1 MAGFS
6 KWTYRCIALLVMTV
20 SFCACDKTQ
29 DVDYFG
35 QWELKVAYV
44 TNEHDPSRQDTIKA
58 ERRYMCIQ
66 GEIVYLM
73 ASGDGYG
80 HYTQRMEP
88 SVTVN
93 TQQTS
98 SVSITTKTS
107 A

>member
-1 MAGFS
+1 MVTTIRLTLRLLIMAGFS

-44 TNEHDPSRQDTIKA
+44 TNEKDASRQDTIRA

-66 GEIVYLM
+66 GEIVWLNAIDHQGRATLYVY
-73 ASGDGYG
+73 SG
-80 HYTQRMEP
+80 
-88 SVTVN
+88 
-93 TQQTS
+93 
-98 SVSITTKTS
+98 
-107 A
+107 

>member
-44 TNEHDPSRQDTIKA
+44 TNEQDPSRQDTIRA

-66 GEIVYLM
+66 GPSVVT
-73 ASGDGYG
+73 ACSSCS
-80 HYTQRMEP
+80 TRMEP

-93 TQQTS
+93 TRQTS